1 MTLPHRQSGAQEA
14 GAVDDRDDLGLRVL
28 LPPRVSRVV
37 SLVPS
42 LTETLAVSAPDL
54 LAGATDWCTHTAGLD
69 PPRRRRSGRSAFPI
83 VALLLALAVVAVAV
97 FLIVRGDTS
106 SRGLRA
112 VHSGQRAHDT
122 TIARAPAASA
132 VPSPTN
138 TPADATASGSALAE
152 PSEAPEATT
161 PAPGTASATPSA
173 TPRAGAPRLAIIIDD
188 CGQWPDTEHGFIA
201 LPAALTLSVLPH
213 VRYGTQIARDADAAG
228 KGVMLHLPMEPL
240 SGADP
245 GPGRITVAM
254 NDDAITAQVRD
265 DLASVPLAAG
275 VNNHEGSRATADD
288 RVMRAVAAVL
298 AERRLFF
305 IDSRTGSASV
315 AERDA
320 RAAGIPTASRD
331 VFLDNVADVGAT
343 EAQLRRAAQV
353 AKSQGSAIAI
363 GHPRATTLTAVRA
376 LLPELERD
384 GVRLVLAGD
393 LVR

>member
-1 MTLPHRQSGAQEA
+1 MK
-14 GAVDDRDDLGLRVL
+14 
-28 LPPRVSRVV
+28 
-37 SLVPS
+37 
-42 LTETLAVSAPDL
+42 
-54 LAGATDWCTHTAGLD
+54 
-69 PPRRRRSGRSAFPI
+69 RRRARRSRRSRSPI
-83 VALLLALAVVAVAV
+83 VALLLASAVLVIAIA
-97 FLIVRGDTS
+97 LILRGDPRLRTRHGTTS
-106 SRGLRA
+106 HRPPQRGTAALSPA
-112 VHSGQRAHDT
+112 PTQ
-122 TIARAPAASA
+122 APAAGPL
-132 VPSPTN
+132 PS
-138 TPADATASGSALAE
+138 TAS
-152 PSEAPEATT
+152 EATT
-161 PAPGTASATPSA
+161 PAPIASV

-213 VRYGTQIARDADAAG
+213 VRYGTQIAHDADAAG

-254 NDDAITAQVRD
+254 TDDAITAQVRD
-265 DLASVPLAAG
+265 DLASVPLATG

-288 RVMRAVAAVL
+288 RVMRAVASVL

-320 RAAGIPTASRD
+320 SAAGIATAARD
-331 VFLDNVADVGAT
+331 VFLDNVADVDAT
-343 EAQLRRAAQV
+343 EAQLRRAAQL

-363 GHPRATTLTAVRA
+363 GHPRPTTLIAVRT

-384 GVRLVLAGD
+384 GIQLVLARD
-393 LVR
+393 LVRQKG